1 MVRLAVC
8 RLSIATIAGF
18 RGRLPDVLQ
27 ARVQGKRTEDT
38 DEAGMDDDILGRRA
52 GWGWGLGSSY
62 LML

>member
-1 MVRLAVC
+1 MVQLGLC

-38 DEAGMDDDILGRRA
+38 DEAGMDEDILGRVSE
-52 GWGWGLGSSY
+52 GGVGMGGGG
-62 LML
+62 